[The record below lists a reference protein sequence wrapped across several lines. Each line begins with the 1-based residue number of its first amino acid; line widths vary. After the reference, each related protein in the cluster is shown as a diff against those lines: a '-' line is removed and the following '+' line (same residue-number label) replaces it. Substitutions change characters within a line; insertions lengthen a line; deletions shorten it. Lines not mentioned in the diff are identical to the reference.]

1 MSVKYTVTTKRPGL
15 ARDDNPKYYPVLT
28 DRRSTDLRK
37 LSALISQRS
46 TLHPADIVAVIQ
58 AMIELIPELLQDG
71 HTVRLDG
78 FGIFN
83 LHASGIGKTKPEEV
97 TSKDITGVK
106 MSFLA
111 DKHIKRQLYKTKF
124 VKK

>member
-1 MSVKYTVTTKRPGL
+1 MPVKYAIRTKRPGL
-15 ARDDNPKYYPVLT
+15 AKDDNPKYYPVLT

-46 TLHPADIVAVIQ
+46 TLHPVDVFAVIQ

-83 LHASGIGKTKPEEV
+83 LHASGIGKAKPEEV